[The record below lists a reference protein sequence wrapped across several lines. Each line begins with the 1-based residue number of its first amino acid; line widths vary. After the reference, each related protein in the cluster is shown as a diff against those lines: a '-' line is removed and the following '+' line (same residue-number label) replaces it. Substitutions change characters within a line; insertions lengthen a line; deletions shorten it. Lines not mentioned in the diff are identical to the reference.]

1 MDIVYHQ
8 DYNKLDDRQLV
19 ELVLTG
25 NEEALLFLIFV
36 RYAPLLKKLCRK
48 FYENL
53 FFLEQLQVELLISLK
68 NDDFHALRS
77 FGWRSTFGHW
87 LGIVAGNLFQRKMP
101 ELIGISKFTLSIG
114 EDHENEQ
121 VCLPEPEHPHE
132 HDMNMVLLL
141 EAIQILEDKDQRFIL
156 LKEFDGYS
164 PKEIAA
170 MLESVRRKEN
180 RLKTR
185 VVDGRTEEII
195 PNDKY
200 IHMLK
205 GRTKENLKEIIRKL
219 KSELE

>member
-1 MDIVYHQ
+1 
-8 DYNKLDDRQLV
+8 
-19 ELVLTG
+19 
-25 NEEALLFLIFV
+25 
-36 RYAPLLKKLCRK
+36 
-48 FYENL
+48 
-53 FFLEQLQVELLISLK
+53 
-68 NDDFHALRS
+68 
-77 FGWRSTFGHW
+77 
-87 LGIVAGNLFQRKMP
+87 MP

-164 PKEIAA
+164 PKEIAS